1 LFYISSAEIAW
12 ASGNPLEA
20 IRLYEESLNASAREG
35 FIGEEFMARVSLVAL
50 YMDQHLSSFA
60 HKYLIRAESCVTGKD
75 DQLAFNLRKTLLEDY
90 QHTSSAEQSYTALE
104 KLARAYEDM
113 GYIQE
118 QHYCKLHMADIKR
131 RQGLDILP
139 DLHELQAAGERM
151 QNFKFLAREW
161 TLTKDLHTIAR
172 YTHPR
177 LAGVEPITVSTH
189 TDTKV
194 ETQAEIELSLL
205 GRRSVSLNGKHLDIP
220 QKWCEV
226 LTLLA
231 LHPDGL
237 SGEELLEGIYGDAGS
252 MATLKAMLS
261 KMRDVLPIG
270 SRPYKLNARVK
281 ADFVA
286 IETLLSQG
294 KSEEA
299 MRLYRGKLLPN
310 SEAPDVVEMRDY
322 LDELLRQAVLLSG
335 TENLEISQAFTD
347 DLTVWEGFL
356 QKLSATDSRYPFVK
370 AKVRRIRH
378 TWGLPISGDD

>member
-1 LFYISSAEIAW
+1 
-12 ASGNPLEA
+12 
-20 IRLYEESLNASAREG
+20 
-35 FIGEEFMARVSLVAL
+35 
-50 YMDQHLSSFA
+50 
-60 HKYLIRAESCVTGKD
+60 
-75 DQLAFNLRKTLLEDY
+75 
-90 QHTSSAEQSYTALE
+90 
-104 KLARAYEDM
+104 M

-118 QHYCKLHMADIKR
+118 QHWCKLHMADIKR

-139 DLHELQAAGERM
+139 DLHELQAAAETM
-151 QNFKFLAREW
+151 QNFKFLNREW

-194 ETQAEIELSLL
+194 GTQVEIELSFL

-237 SGEELLEGIYGDAGS
+237 SGEELLAGIYGDAGS

-270 SRPYKLNARVK
+270 SRPYKLNARIK

-286 IETLLSQG
+286 METLLSQG

-299 MRLYRGKLLPN
+299 LRLYRSRLLPA
-310 SEAPDVVEMRDY
+310 SEAPGVVDMRDY
-322 LDELLRQAVLLSG
+322 LDELVRQALLLSG

-347 DLTVWEGFL
+347 DLTVWEAFL
-356 QKLSATDSRYPFVK
+356 QKLSVTDTRYPFVK
-370 AKVRRIRH
+370 AKVRRIRYS
-378 TWGLPISGDD
+378 WGLPVSGDD